1 MGFEEA
7 YGMTFVVADGV
18 SEDFSGLAGQ
28 YSIQAGAGST
38 IIGNADGVEVRVT
51 EAGATF
57 AGGAG
62 DDTIRLTANQMAELG
77 AIPLASGSYAGGL
90 GADTLHL
97 EVYGTI
103 DLSQVT
109 LSGIERLTGIYGQ
122 TEVSLTIDQLL
133 GLTRVDNIKTVV
145 IVGGGAI
152 DLAELAAR
160 NVTQWRMGDDQ
171 PYTITGTDSADTLNV
186 QDANYVA
193 SLGAGDDVFEIAGSY
208 ASNNTNSLDGGA
220 GTDTLRIL
228 SGDVD
233 LSGVTLTDIELI
245 VVSSSS
251 LAMTDQQWQDFGG
264 IVTRTEGA
272 TTQFILSLTAAG
284 EYAMEVDSPFLGLSG
299 SAGADRLIG
308 NINDD
313 VLSGGAGNDYL
324 DGGDGNDR
332 LVAGAGID
340 TLMGGAGNDILD
352 VTGKVNPI
360 DTLDGGAGT
369 DTLVVS
375 DGQDL
380 SNANLSD
387 IEVIK
392 GAGVIYMTSAQ
403 VIAVSELNGVVV
415 ELTDAVDSL
424 VLNPNLRL
432 TNGASVRLASFDSEY
447 AGAGIV
453 GTASN
458 DDITG
463 SNNSDMLYGGRG
475 SDTLDGAGGNDE
487 LYGGRGSDT
496 LIGGAG
502 DDRMYFGGEAFINES
517 NLSGDKA
524 FGGEGNDTLV
534 IDFEGNSRSWG
545 TYNILA
551 GSVSSVESLSL
562 LDLHYSQLRITA
574 DIWQG
579 FDSVSASNYYSNDV
593 WSSLRLQIQGEG
605 GDVDFSNVSAE
616 SFIYQIQL
624 SGQFDLI
631 DLSNNPTVWQDPS
644 FSSDDNYIYVSATFT
659 SLVGSAERDRVEINA
674 TGDFAIELGAGDDTL
689 RVNRAF
695 TGSID
700 GGEGSDTV
708 DVRNAGLTDFTN
720 IALTNI
726 ESIYHGG
733 SSVIVTA
740 EQRDAISFDGSGRVY
755 VLENGVVT
763 GTDEADSYSGN
774 GFGVFEGGAGN
785 DSIFNITT
793 AVFTGNQA
801 DYDWDRNGSSLTIQH
816 SRGTLLDGTDTLNG
830 VMEMRFADS
839 VVVLDDAPD
848 QVERYI
854 DPWTMGDAS
863 EARSNLNVLEY
874 GKRESYKHDFN
885 GDNDVFTMTLVPNS
899 PLYVDGST
907 ANGNAIYFQMWDA
920 KTGLRIHFKHPAY
933 GWIDG
938 EYRTDGVGG
947 ALLPVVNINNEWVPY
962 EGGEVVVRVGTY
974 SDVVE
979 DYAFTI
985 NYQDDYAGSV
995 DTLGQ
1000 MDPQDGVIQG
1010 YIGDIGDSDWIRT
1023 ELIAGTKYEF
1033 SLAGLSSGGGTLV
1046 DPKLELRDDQGRL
1059 IENGIDIITDVAGT
1073 DDTIVFRPT
1082 VTGTYYLAVSDII
1095 GQSKGSWTLT
1105 QGSLD
1110 TIAGN
1115 VSTTERAEFDQAGRF
1130 TIESEINQLSDHDW
1144 FKVWLDKGV
1153 TYRFTMD
1160 GTSLGGTLDDPQL
1173 SIRSV
1178 TGRLLSQDDNGGTG
1192 TNAELYFS
1200 APDSGWYYLDAGA
1213 SGNGSKGTYIL
1224 QGSSVQDDYDNTI
1237 LTEGTI
1243 GVDVTERGIVSYL
1256 GDSDWF
1262 KAGLSAGVTYVIT
1275 LEGDISEFAELDPL
1289 TDPLLIIRD
1298 EQGRIIQ
1305 RVDDFDGT
1313 LNATA
1318 FFRAPAAGV
1327 YFFEVRSA
1335 FKYDIGSY
1343 ALNLSLAPPD
1353 DHGSLLDDTAT
1364 AIAIDANFSVSQ
1376 QGIIGIPGD
1385 KDVFAITLEAG
1396 KVYLLSAE
1404 GMAGSAGT
1412 LANPLLRLFSTSG
1425 RLVDYNDNG
1434 GLGNDAEFYFAP
1446 TETGVYFL
1454 QVSSADRDA
1463 MGSFTLSVAERNRPS
1478 DDVPSDISTDV
1489 VLIPGQSFD
1498 GELLLQNDQ
1507 DWFAID
1513 LQAGESYVFRAL
1525 ASRSGNGSLEDPVL
1539 ELRDDTGAVVRLV
1552 DNMLVGNEP
1561 AFEFTPGAS
1570 GRYYLVVRAAD
1581 GQTDTGSYVLST
1593 RAPDD
1598 HGNTQADATIVGLG
1612 EVVAGGVQYN
1622 DGEFGVRAM
1631 DSVGLATDFDED
1643 WFAFEGVAGQVL
1655 SFNVEIAPGSTLSR
1669 PVVEVVDAQGRVLA
1683 VGDGLE
1689 TDNGLAAA
1697 AFFVPTTGTYYA
1709 RVIDGAGA
1717 EGDYIATLTL
1727 GDASDEDSN
1736 GPVSLVFSSQGEI
1749 TQASQTAVIGLTGD
1763 TDTYEVSLQA
1773 GHSYRV
1779 ETVAIRDGSTA
1790 PLPSATLD
1798 MIYTPTG
1805 AGRQIDGLSQTI
1817 VDNGDGSFT
1826 LELRVAEAVRSDWA
1840 QGLDSFDVAISYDD
1854 AVFGQVLEADVLA
1867 ADGSIAATN
1876 VETDGSI
1883 SVSAFFYPE
1892 KFDVLADQPLVSITF
1907 RAPSGDLSAA
1917 SVSIDDV
1924 IFDTT
1929 TIEPISQET
1938 SPSFFDEGFI
1948 TADADGLLSI
1958 TVAPLEVTQTGQYR
1972 LRIIDLGTEQADDY
1986 IDFVADHDVANGVL
2000 AINENAAGK
2009 IDASGDV
2016 DLFAVNLTAG
2026 NIYDFSVKSY
2036 LDGLGSLAQA
2046 QLRILNAEGQLVSVG
2061 TYDGATGRTEL
2072 SIAVFEDGR
2081 YFLEVS
2087 AVDVVGNIGTYTL
2100 DTRLRGSSADI
2111 QDDYAD
2117 NTLSSAIVGP
2127 GVPLSGE
2134 IETPGDRDW
2143 ARVTLE
2149 AGKVYVLDAL
2159 ADGDGAGGTL
2169 TDAVLRLYDA
2179 DGNEIAY
2186 DDNTGAGLD
2195 AHIQFTPSVSGDYY
2209 LDVSGRGAAVGT
2221 YTLRVRELYSGVAD
2235 PLASAQWYIDQV
2247 GITELDGQYTGAGV
2261 TVGVIDDGIDM
2272 SHPDLQENMNFA
2284 LSYDTQFNTQNGN
2297 PKYAPLI
2304 GLPPDDHGTLV
2315 AGIIGAVQNNETGIV
2330 GASPDVDLV
2339 STRVKWSWGQITE
2352 ALSLQWQF
2360 DISNNSWGAIN
2371 PFADNFNSTA
2381 LTFAWVSIRKGVEE
2395 GRNGL
2400 GTVFVFSAGN
2410 SAAAGDNTNYHNFQN
2425 AREVI
2430 TVGAAN
2436 QDGTAAAF
2444 STPGAS
2450 VLVSTYGVG
2459 MITTDRHQPGWGVT
2473 GGDYAPSFSGTS
2485 ASAPLVSG
2493 VVALMLEANPDLG
2506 YRDVQEILAYSATH
2520 PEGQDWKQNGASNLN
2535 LGGLSFND
2543 KAGFGLVD
2551 AYAAVQLASTW
2562 TETDTAINEVYAGAR
2577 QYGLVDAIPDGS
2589 GESYTMTFDIDA
2601 NMSVE
2606 HIELGIDLR
2615 HERIGDLVITITSPD
2630 GTTST
2635 LMNRPTVTDERPFGL
2650 SGQDSGV
2657 PTHLLW
2663 DFSSVQFWGEQASG
2677 TWTVTITD
2685 VRAEQT
2691 GTVQSLSLRVY
2702 GERDDGNDTYV
2713 FTDEGFQAQTE
2724 AVLEDESG
2732 IDTIN
2737 ASPVRYD
2744 TYIDLS
2750 EGIIAANTVTYGIA
2764 DWTVVENAISGREN
2778 DRLVGNEA
2786 DNTLNAGD
2794 GNDVLEGRAGNDTL
2808 MGGGGQDTAVYS
2820 GARAEYTVSW
2830 NPETDTITVVDNK
2843 ASNGDEGI
2851 DTLTGI
2857 ERLVFSD
2864 AEMTLGEMVG
2874 NTPPVANTTFFDAP
2888 VYLNAGVGIDYQL
2901 PDNAFTDTDGD
2912 SGDLTIEVTDAAGG
2926 ELPEWLTYDETTG
2939 TFVGVPPE
2947 DYQGQLKL
2955 EVTAIDEFGE
2965 STSEIL
2971 TLQFGD
2977 NQAPIVDDPSELVV
2991 NEDSGLTLIGLSAPV
3006 DPEATDVLV
3015 TILDLPSLGQIIDKS
3030 GNPVAV
3036 GSVLTADEF
3045 SELHYQTS
3053 SDANGD
3059 AGYLRYQAADADGV
3073 VAESSVHIF
3082 VDADNDA
3089 PRFVTE
3095 SGSLVINYPEQTEVT
3110 LDLLTPSDPESELTT
3125 VTIIGLPEL
3134 GSVSLDGAPVSL
3146 DQVLTFDQLNRL
3158 VFNLNE
3164 NVNGPIGAVTIQAV
3178 DPEGAATNWSL
3189 NLEVQGDSASTSG
3202 TAGNDDLYGSTLDD
3216 VLYGNGGDDT
3226 IAGNA
3231 GNDRLL
3237 GGLGND
3243 TLLGGRGDDQL
3254 DGSAGNDYLDG
3265 GAGNDVMAGGPG
3277 HDTYIVD
3284 DAGDIVLEVI
3294 GGGAGG
3300 DDLIVTSL
3308 TMSAPENVESL
3319 QAAAGAV
3326 INLTGNVL
3334 DNNIVGNDEAN
3345 TLMGGS
3351 GRDNLVG
3358 KGGNDVLDGG
3368 AGVDAMAGGDGD
3380 DVYYVDAKADRVLE
3394 NANAGMDSVIASSSY
3409 TLPSNVENLTLTEG
3423 GDYTAGGNSLDN
3435 HLVGNSGNNVLAGG
3449 VGADILE
3456 GGLGDDTYILSDYL
3470 DTIIDTG
3477 GIDTIRSALD
3487 VTLPDGIENAQLV
3500 GVANTVAIG
3509 NGADNQLTG
3518 NMADN
3523 ILDGGA
3529 GVDTLIGGEGDDQFI
3544 LSSNGAGVAVDVVTD
3559 FQAGSDLLVIDLASF
3574 GLSPEA
3580 LGLLSSGLVSADSF
3594 VMGAGAVAL
3603 DANDFFIYDTATGIL
3618 KFDADGN
3625 GEGEAIEI
3633 GKIQLDEDSGPLTS
3647 GDVFVAI

>member
-1 MGFEEA
+1 M
-7 YGMTFVVADGV
+7 
-18 SEDFSGLAGQ
+18 
-28 YSIQAGAGST
+28 
-38 IIGNADGVEVRVT
+38 
-51 EAGATF
+51 
-57 AGGAG
+57 
-62 DDTIRLTANQMAELG
+62 
-77 AIPLASGSYAGGL
+77 
-90 GADTLHL
+90 
-97 EVYGTI
+97 
-103 DLSQVT
+103 
-109 LSGIERLTGIYGQ
+109 
-122 TEVSLTIDQLL
+122 
-133 GLTRVDNIKTVV
+133 
-145 IVGGGAI
+145 
-152 DLAELAAR
+152 
-160 NVTQWRMGDDQ
+160 
-171 PYTITGTDSADTLNV
+171 
-186 QDANYVA
+186 
-193 SLGAGDDVFEIAGSY
+193 
-208 ASNNTNSLDGGA
+208 
-220 GTDTLRIL
+220 
-228 SGDVD
+228 
-233 LSGVTLTDIELI
+233 
-245 VVSSSS
+245 
-251 LAMTDQQWQDFGG
+251 
-264 IVTRTEGA
+264 TRTEGA

-284 EYAMEVDSPFLGLSG
+284 DYAMAVDSPFLGLSG

-308 NINDD
+308 NVNDD

-324 DGGDGNDR
+324 DGGEGNDR

-352 VTGKVNPI
+352 VAGKVNPI

-380 SNANLSD
+380 SGLSLSN
-387 IEVIK
+387 IEVLR
-392 GAGVIYMTSAQ
+392 GTGVVYMTTDQ
-403 VIAVSELNGVVV
+403 LNGFESIDNLTVQ
-415 ELTDAVDSL
+415 LTDASDTYVINPTL
-424 VLNPNLRL
+424 VLGGNSSIFLPDVDQSIIAN
-432 TNGASVRLASFDSEY
+432 S
-447 AGAGIV
+447 GII
-453 GTASN
+453 GSGGS
-458 DDITG
+458 DDIWGTDF
-463 SNNSDMLYGGRG
+463 SDLIYGGQ
-475 SDTLDGAGGNDE
+475 GADE
-487 LYGGRGSDT
+487 LHGLTGNDT
-496 LIGGAG
+496 LIGGKGVDTLYGDAG
-502 DDRMYFGGEAFINES
+502 NDTFMLGGVGIIETSYTRFYS
-517 NLSGDKA
+517 DKVYGGSGD
-524 FGGEGNDTLV
+524 DTLV
-534 IDFEGNSRSWG
+534 INLNGLPNYNQVHDLTYEILDGAISGVENLIIENFSYRNNFELSASTWSQFASVTVLAKTDAMWEMSLILSGDGESIDFAAVD
-545 TYNILA
+545 A
-551 GSVSSVESLSL
+551 GSAFRYVTLNGAFDQIDLTRNPATVGFNGVTDRRVNIRASFTEL
-562 LDLHYSQLRITA
+562 LGS
-574 DIWQG
+574 
-579 FDSVSASNYYSNDV
+579 
-593 WSSLRLQIQGEG
+593 G
-605 GDVDFSNVSAE
+605 GDDAIYLEYSANGTVDLAA
-616 SFIYQIQL
+616 
-624 SGQFDLI
+624 GDDLI
-631 DLSNNPTVWQDPS
+631 VW
-644 FSSDDNYIYVSATFT
+644 NGGATT
-659 SLVGSAERDRVEINA
+659 ILG
-674 TGDFAIELGAGDDTL
+674 GDGFDTL
-689 RVNRAF
+689 RVRDSNGF
-695 TGSID
+695 YDLT
-700 GGEGSDTV
+700 TV
-708 DVRNAGLTDFTN
+708 NLVGVETLQYSTSTIVLTQAQLDS
-720 IALTNI
+720 L
-726 ESIYHGG
+726 
-733 SSVIVTA
+733 
-740 EQRDAISFDGSGRVY
+740 DLDGSGRVY
-755 VLENGVVT
+755 ILENGTVT
-763 GTDEADSYSGN
+763 GTDEADIYSGN
-774 GFGVFEGGAGN
+774 GFGVFEGGSGD
-785 DSIFNITT
+785 DSISNITT

-839 VVVLDDAPD
+839 VVILDDAPD
-848 QVERYI
+848 NPWEFLGGSTSVFGGNSQAARDNLVEI
-854 DPWTMGDAS
+854 
-863 EARSNLNVLEY
+863 EY
-874 GKRESYKHDFN
+874 GKRVSSKRDFI
-885 GDNDVFTMTLVPNS
+885 GDTDVFTMTLVPNS
-899 PLYVDGST
+899 PLRIDAST
-907 ANGNAIYFQMWDA
+907 ANGNTIRFEMWDVA
-920 KTGLRIHFKHPAY
+920 TGQQLRFYDPVFGNIRS
-933 GWIDG
+933 D
-938 EYRTDGVGG
+938 YRVSGTGS
-947 ALLPVVNINNEWVPY
+947 AWLPQIQQNGEWVPY
-962 EGGEVVVRVGTY
+962 EGGEVVIRISLYGE
-974 SDVVE
+974 VVE

-1160 GTSLGGTLDDPQL
+1160 GTSLGGTLDDPQV

-1200 APDSGWYYLDAGA
+1200 APDSGWYYIDAGA

-1224 QGSSVQDDYDNTI
+1224 KGSSVQDDYDNTI

-1364 AIAIDANFSVSQ
+1364 AIAIDTNFSVSQ
-1376 QGIIGIPGD
+1376 QGVIGIPGD

-1404 GMAGSAGT
+1404 GMAGNAGT
-1412 LANPLLRLFSTSG
+1412 LADPLLRLFSTSG

-1434 GLGNDAEFYFAP
+1434 GIGNDAEFYFAP
-1446 TETGVYFL
+1446 TETGVYYL

-1463 MGSFTLSVAERNRPS
+1463 MGSFTLSVAERNMPS

-1489 VLIPGQSFD
+1489 VLIPGQSFE

-1561 AFEFTPGAS
+1561 AFEFTPSAS
-1570 GRYYLVVRAAD
+1570 GRYYLVVRASD

-1598 HGNTQADATIVGLG
+1598 HGNTQADATVVGLG

-1622 DGEFGVRAM
+1622 DGEFGVRAQ

-1643 WFAFEGVAGQVL
+1643 WFAFTGVAGQVL

-1669 PVVEVVDAQGRVLA
+1669 PMVEVVDAQGRVLA

-1709 RVIDGAGA
+1709 RIIDGAGA

-1773 GHSYRV
+1773 GHSYRI

-1798 MIYTPTG
+1798 MTFTPTG

-1817 VDNGDGSFT
+1817 VDNGDGTFT
-1826 LELRVAEAVRSDWA
+1826 LELRVAETVRSDWA
-1840 QGLDSFDVAISYDD
+1840 QGLDSFDAAISFDET
-1854 AVFGQVLEADVLA
+1854 VFGQVLEADVLV
-1867 ADGSIAATN
+1867 ADGSVAAAN
-1876 VETDGSI
+1876 VETEGSI
-1883 SVSAFFYPE
+1883 EVSAFFYPD

-1907 RAPSGDLSAA
+1907 SAPTGDLSAA

-1958 TVAPLEVTQTGQYR
+1958 TVAPLEATQTGQYR
-1972 LRIIDLGTEQADDY
+1972 LRIIDLGTEQADDH
-1986 IDFVADHDVANGVL
+1986 IDFVADYDVANGVL

-2061 TYDGATGRTEL
+2061 TYDGVTGRTEL

-2100 DTRLRGSSADI
+2100 DTRLRGSSEDI

-2149 AGKVYVLDAL
+2149 AGKVYVLDVL

-2247 GITELDGQYTGAGV
+2247 GITELNGQYTGAGV

-2297 PKYAPLI
+2297 PKYAPLV
-2304 GLPPDDHGTLV
+2304 GLPPDDHGTQV
-2315 AGIIGAVQNNETGIV
+2315 AGIIGAVQNNETGIA

-2360 DISNNSWGAIN
+2360 DVSNNSWGAIN

-2436 QDGTAAAF
+2436 QDDTAAAF

-2473 GGDYAPSFSGTS
+2473 GGDYSPNFSGTS

-2493 VVALMLEANPDLG
+2493 VVALMLEANPNLG
-2506 YRDVQEILAYSATH
+2506 YRDVQEILAYSTRH
-2520 PEGQDWKQNGASNLN
+2520 PDVQDWKQNGASNLN

-2562 TETDTAINEVYAGAR
+2562 TETSTAINEVYAGAR
-2577 QYGLVDAIPDGS
+2577 QYGLVDAIPDGT
-2589 GESYTMTFDIDA
+2589 GQSYTMTFDIDA
-2601 NMSVE
+2601 NMTVE

-2635 LMNRPTVTDERPFGL
+2635 LMNRPTVTDERPFGS

-2691 GTVQSLSLRVY
+2691 GTVQSLSLRIY
-2702 GERDDGNDTYV
+2702 GDRDDGNDTYV

-2744 TYIDLS
+2744 TYIDLTD
-2750 EGIIAANTVTYGIA
+2750 GIIAANTVTYGIA
-2764 DWTVVENAISGREN
+2764 DWTVVENAISGRGH

-2830 NPETDTITVVDNK
+2830 DPNTDTVTVVDNK

-2851 DTLTGI
+2851 DTLTGV

-2874 NTPPVANTTFFDAP
+2874 NAPPVANTTFFDTP
-2888 VYLNAGVGIDYQL
+2888 VYLNSGVGIDYQL
-2901 PDNAFTDTDGD
+2901 PDNAFTDADGE
-2912 SGDLTIEVTDAAGG
+2912 SGDLMIEVADAAGG

-2991 NEDSGLTLIGLSAPV
+2991 NEDSGLTFIGLTAPV

-3015 TILDLPSLGQIIDKS
+3015 TILDLPSLGLIIDKA

-3036 GSVLTADEF
+3036 GSVLSADEF

-3053 SDANGD
+3053 LDANGD

-3073 VAESSVHIF
+3073 VAESSVNVF
-3082 VDADNDA
+3082 VDAANDA
-3089 PRFVTE
+3089 PRFVTD
-3095 SGSLVINYPEQTEVT
+3095 SGALVINYPEQTEVT
-3110 LDLLTPSDPESELTT
+3110 LDLLTPSDPESELNT
-3125 VTIIGLPEL
+3125 VTVIGLPEL

-3158 VFNLNE
+3158 VFTLSE

-3202 TAGNDDLYGSTLDD
+3202 TPGNDDLYGSTLDD

-3243 TLLGGRGDDQL
+3243 TLLGGRGDDRL

-3265 GAGNDVMAGGPG
+3265 GAGNDIMAGGPG

-3319 QAAAGAV
+3319 QAAAGVV
-3326 INLTGNVL
+3326 IDLTGNAL

-3345 TLMGGS
+3345 TLFGGA

-3380 DVYYVDAKADRVLE
+3380 DVYYVDSKADRVLE
-3394 NANAGMDSVIASSSY
+3394 NVNAGIDSVIASSSY

-3470 DTIIDTG
+3470 DTIIDAG

-3487 VTLPDGIENAQLV
+3487 VTLPNGIENAQLV

-3509 NGADNQLTG
+3509 NGADNQLMG

-3529 GVDTLIGGEGDDQFI
+3529 GVDTLTGGEGDDQFI
-3544 LSSNGAGVAVDVVTD
+3544 LSSNGLGAAVDIVTD

-3594 VMGAGAVAL
+3594 VSGAGAVAL
-3603 DANDFFIYDTATGIL
+3603 DADDYFIYDTATGIL